1 MFKRMVSLGSA
12 LLDVSMRIPALPAK
26 GGDAFADVGFSMI
39 GGGHNTDSAAA
50 RLGLPVVHVGSIGTG
65 LSSDRYLSEA
75 AIEGISFKGQV
86 YGDQDLGIC
95 VTLFEPDG
103 ERTFVTHAG
112 AEHELSLE
120 FLNALKLGATD
131 AVYLTGYE
139 LFHPGSGKPLK
150 QWLLSNPLNGAAL
163 FFDPTAVVDQL
174 DPELLEWMRLEAFAI
189 TANEWEFE
197 KLRPRPSDRAIF
209 VRRIGAQGCEMY
221 EAAELRHKVDGV
233 AAEVVD
239 TTGAGDVHTGAL
251 IAALGAGKN
260 WPDSMAIANRAA
272 AFCVTKFG
280 GPTGPTLADLG
291 LKTL

>member
-12 LLDVSMRIPALPAK
+12 LLDVSMRIPGLPPK

-65 LSSDRYLSEA
+65 LSSEQYLLEA
-75 AIEGISFKGQV
+75 AKDGITFAGQV
-86 YGDQDLGIC
+86 LEDRDLGIC

-103 ERTFVTHAG
+103 ERTFITHAG
-112 AEHELSLE
+112 AEHQLSLD
-120 FLNALKLGATD
+120 FLKSLKLGPTD

-139 LFHPGSGKPLK
+139 LFHPGSGKPLGE
-150 QWLLSNPLNGAAL
+150 WLLSNPLNGAAL
-163 FFDPTAVVDQL
+163 FFDPTSVVDQI
-174 DPELLEWMRLEAFAI
+174 DQEVLEWIRREAFVI
-189 TANEWEFE
+189 TVNEWEFE
-197 KLRPRPSDRAIF
+197 KLQPRETDRALF
-209 VRRIGAQGCEMY
+209 VRRIGAEGSELY
-221 EAAELRHKVDGV
+221 EAAQLRHKVAGV
-233 AAEVVD
+233 PVEVVD

-251 IAALGAGKN
+251 IAALAAGKN
-260 WPDSMAIANRAA
+260 WPESLAVANRAA

-280 GPTGPTLADLG
+280 GPTGPTLAELG